1 MALKP
6 WERYGQTAAPAGDPI
21 IAGPDPYKQANEVRA
36 NEDQEIERAR
46 LGISQAS
53 LGITQAN
60 QQRQETLL
68 PLEQQAKQLQIQ
80 KLQQDVRS
88 GDPVQ
93 QQAQNASSLLKAA
106 GVDIARGIDPVSD
119 LIKGSTSGYVQAA
132 GANAW
137 GALTGDATSGM
148 ENIGRLK
155 TVASELTLQM
165 TGGSLGAQVSNAD
178 RDFIVERVGN
188 IADPTVPADQ
198 RLAAWEQVKAR
209 MASLSGQSPVAAAS
223 PTATQDQPVG
233 GYDEQAGGIF
243 GGNTDDSPAPPTAP
257 PTPGGSE
264 RGGISDLLNQG
275 VTLGLADEAQ
285 GLGGYISA
293 FLTGDDP
300 QAAYV
305 RDRDD
310 ARRRVAEA
318 RQDNPILGTGLELLA
333 GGGATRIAAGAGNAL
348 RSVVGQ
354 GAALGGVGGYGY
366 GEGNPSVTNALA
378 GAAGGA
384 ALGGALYGVGRGV
397 GALASRRQGP
407 SPTAEQLAL
416 VQAGERQG
424 VPMRQPDVRPEL
436 RNQMADAETSVT
448 AGPIIRDA
456 RAQDVARIEQRVGEI
471 GGSGAVAEPYQ
482 LGQTVQGAGT
492 RYIARTRQQASRLY
506 DRARAEANGAT
517 VQPTEAV
524 AAIDNNIAELRAAGE
539 NSNAG
544 QIAYLE
550 GLKADLNRPLT
561 IEAVQNLRTNM
572 RGQLSEKGL
581 TGTDAER
588 RVGQVIDA
596 ANADL
601 VRELPQGAS
610 QALRSADTFYRE
622 RQTFINDTLKQFMGN
637 RGNPLP
643 AETAAQ
649 RLISMTKGER
659 GNQSRFA
666 SMWKELE
673 PDEQADIA
681 ATVAES
687 LGRKRNGEFSAAT
700 LVGSLDPRK
709 GINPR
714 TARLI
719 FGDEGAEAL
728 NDLRQ
733 IARAKSD
740 TQAALN
746 NSRTGTAINAA
757 SGGLKNM
764 MLGAFGLS
772 QGGIGGAVALPIA
785 GRMIASLG
793 EKRAARM
800 LLNPD
805 FTKWLKNAPNS
816 SNPRVIDRYFSRLAG
831 MNSIAANDNQAFQAA
846 LREAAQ
852 QSPGRLAAQEENDR
866 RPEPPQ

>member
-6 WERYGQTAAPAGDPI
+6 WERYAQAAQGSASGGQEI
-21 IAGPDPYKQANEVRA
+21 MISGPDPFKQAEQGRA
-36 NEDQEIERAR
+36 AEDQELQRAANARAEAQLALSRDAAARSAETSAREAQNSRMGTESERTAGFLTGRIVDAVGRMTGAVNKDRDAQRPSVGVELVRGISDTAANYVTDSERQQVRAAEMDILDAALTLGTGAAYTKEQLEGYRESYFPKLGDSDETLASKRTALRSLMQNAVTKAGKAAPDIERA
-46 LGISQAS
+46 I
-53 LGITQAN
+53 
-60 QQRQETLL
+60 
-68 PLEQQAKQLQIQ
+68 
-80 KLQQDVRS
+80 
-88 GDPVQ
+88 
-93 QQAQNASSLLKAA
+93 AA
-106 GVDIARGIDPVSD
+106 LD
-119 LIKGSTSGYVQAA
+119 
-132 GANAW
+132 
-137 GALTGDATSGM
+137 ALD
-148 ENIGRLK
+148 K
-155 TVASELTLQM
+155 
-165 TGGSLGAQVSNAD
+165 
-178 RDFIVERVGN
+178 
-188 IADPTVPADQ
+188 
-198 RLAAWEQVKAR
+198 
-209 MASLSGQSPVAAAS
+209 PVAAAVDPDAKS
-223 PTATQDQPVG
+223 EY
-233 GYDEQAGGIF
+233 GYDEEAGGLF
-243 GGNTDDSPAPPTAP
+243 GRTSDDSPVPPGT
-257 PTPGGSE
+257 TPGGGPNSGE
-264 RGGISDLLNQG
+264 RGGVMDLARQG

-285 GLGGYISA
+285 GIGGYLSA
-293 FLTGDDP
+293 FITGDDP

-305 RDRDD
+305 RDRDA

-318 RQDNPILGTGLELLA
+318 RQDSPILGTGLELLA
-333 GGGATRIAAGAGNAL
+333 GGGATRIAGAAGNAL

-354 GAALGGVGGYGY
+354 GATLGGIGGYGY
-366 GEGNPSVTNALA
+366 GEGNGSVTNALA
-378 GAAGGA
+378 GAVGGA

-436 RNQMADAETSVT
+436 RNQMANAETTQT

-456 RAQDVARIEQRVGEI
+456 RAADVERIEQRVAEV
-471 GGSGAVAEPYQ
+471 GGSGAVADSFT
-482 LGQTVQGAGT
+482 LGQSVQGAGT

-506 DRARAEANGAT
+506 DRARTEANGAT

-550 GLKADLNRPLT
+550 GLKADLSRPLT

-610 QALRSADTFYRE
+610 QALRSADAFYRE
-622 RQTFINDTLKQFMGN
+622 RQTFINDTLKQFMGS
-637 RGNPLP
+637 RGAPLQ
-643 AETAAQ
+643 AEAAAQ
-649 RLISMTKGER
+649 RLMAMTKGER
-659 GNQSRFA
+659 GNETRFA
-666 SMWKELE
+666 NMWKELE

-709 GINPR
+709 GINER

-719 FGDEGAEAL
+719 FGEEGAAAL
-728 NDLRQ
+728 RDLRA
-733 IARAKSD
+733 IAKAKSD
-740 TQAALN
+740 TQASLN
-746 NSRTGTAINAA
+746 NSRTGTAVNAA

-805 FTKWLKNAPNS
+805 FTKWLRNAPNS

-846 LREAAQ
+846 LRDAASR
-852 QSPGRLAAQEENDR
+852 SPGAAAANEERD
-866 RPEPPQ
+866 